1 MTQLKNDTLFSPQR
15 LTRYFTDYSSFH
27 ETRGNRICH
36 YFGVTSILATSLG
49 LLSHVVITGG
59 TLPAF
64 SYRIDGGSIAIIVAL
79 FWYFILDWR
88 LALPFAFTLSGL
100 YFLGRALP
108 FPWLWTFF
116 ILGWVIQF
124 VGHYV
129 FEKKSPAFYK
139 NGKHIL
145 IGPLWIFAKTVRY
158 IG

>member
-1 MTQLKNDTLFSPQR
+1 MADSKNETLFSPQR
-15 LTRYFTDYSSFH
+15 LNRYFADYGSFH
-27 ETRGNRICH
+27 ETRGNRVCH

-49 LLSHVVITGG
+49 LLSHLIITSG
-59 TLPAF
+59 TLPAL
-64 SYRIDGGSIAIIVAL
+64 SYRIDGGTVAIAVAL
-79 FWYFILDWR
+79 IWYFVLDWR

-100 YFLGRALP
+100 YFLSRALP
-108 FPWLWTFF
+108 LPWLWTLF

-129 FEKKSPAFYK
+129 YEKKSPAFYK
-139 NGKHIL
+139 NLEHLL